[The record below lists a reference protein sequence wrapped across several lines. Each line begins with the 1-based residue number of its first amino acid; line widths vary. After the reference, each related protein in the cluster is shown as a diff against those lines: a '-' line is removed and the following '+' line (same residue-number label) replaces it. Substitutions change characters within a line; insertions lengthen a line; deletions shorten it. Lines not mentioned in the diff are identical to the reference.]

1 MQSLVAVVY
10 LAIFGSV
17 VAFFCYHYALKRVT
31 ATEVSVLS
39 YFNTVI
45 ALFLGW
51 LILSEKITFDIL
63 IATLLIILGVFIT
76 NYKKDPKAANLV

>member
-1 MQSLVAVVY
+1 MAVGY

-17 VAFFCYHYALKRVT
+17 VGYFCYHYALKKVT

-51 LILSEKITFDIL
+51 LILDEIVTFDII
-63 IATLLIILGVFIT
+63 IATVLIILGVFIT
-76 NYKKDPKAANLV
+76 NYRKQKI